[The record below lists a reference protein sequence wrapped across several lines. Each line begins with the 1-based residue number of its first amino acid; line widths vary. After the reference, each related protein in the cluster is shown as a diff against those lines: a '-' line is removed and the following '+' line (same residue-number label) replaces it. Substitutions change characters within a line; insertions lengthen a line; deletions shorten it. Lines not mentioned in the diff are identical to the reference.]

1 MAAASNFNGRE
12 LSTTEIVN
20 LDIYSVITLS
30 IILALS
36 VTLSLT
42 RVLLLCGLT
51 SEKVQILAFLLSF

>member
-20 LDIYSVITLS
+20 LDSYSMITLS
-30 IILALS
+30 IISALS

-42 RVLLLCGLT
+42 CVLLLCALT
-51 SEKVQILAFLLSF
+51 SEKVQILTFLLSL